1 QVSNVSNEILAVDP
15 DNLYLSHMTLRRLTA
30 EEVRDAVIEIA
41 GNLDQ
46 KQYGKPDAVKVRGD
60 GLVTAVGNNG
70 VYRRSVYLRQRRKE
84 MPSFLETFDLP
95 QMNPACQQRPT
106 SNVAQQALYLLNST
120 MVRDLADQ
128 FALKVADMSSND
140 GDKSATIKNIYLAV
154 TGRTPDETQLQQSLE
169 VLESLE
175 DKWQQH
181 FDSLTEKER
190 QQMQLDAAQKA
201 LSTFGHALWNS
212 AGFLYVD

>member
-1 QVSNVSNEILAVDP
+1 MWNQE
-15 DNLYLSHMTLRRLTA
+15 LRYY
-30 EEVRDAVIEIA
+30 I
-41 GNLDQ
+41 
-46 KQYGKPDAVKVRGD
+46 
-60 GLVTAVGNNG
+60 
-70 VYRRSVYLRQRRKE
+70 S
-84 MPSFLETFDLP
+84 
-95 QMNPACQQRPT
+95 
-106 SNVAQQALYLLNST
+106 
-120 MVRDLADQ
+120 
-128 FALKVADMSSND
+128 
-140 GDKSATIKNIYLAV
+140 LAV